1 MAMVSFRL
9 DEGTQ
14 RKLDELTVNAESRT
28 DAIVAAI
35 DLAWRMQLAVQLQ
48 DGYQQAH
55 ANNPY
60 YPYES
65 VQEMAT
71 SRTRRR
77 GRRARMNADR

>member
-35 DLAWRMQLAVQLQ
+35 DLAWRMQLAMQLQ
-48 DGYQQAH
+48 DGYQQAY
-55 ANNPY
+55 ASNPH

-65 VQEMAT
+65 VQEMDAG
-71 SRTRRR
+71 RTRRR